1 MRRWVRRHTSMRGRL
16 AVLLT
21 IALVLPLVGLAW
33 MGCRSL
39 RSSLAGGLSDDRL
52 SVATQAAM
60 NSALNDLGTRL
71 TDELTEMALRVAHL
85 RPDAARD
92 PDSAFEGV
100 PTVERPTLL
109 VFAAEAGEPVPA
121 LPPALRAAL
130 EAEVQA
136 PGPARGWRSLPLGGN
151 TATLCDVVVEPCAG
165 GRLLAIRPL
174 APLLAGLPF
183 TDRLGRALL
192 LRDGS
197 QLPVGAPRA
206 GETADHD
213 AIPGLTGACH
223 ELWTQAAAEVA
234 EGGWSDAQLY
244 KGADLL
250 GARPLPGP
258 RGEPEV
264 LAVVSASDA
273 AVHPLLAD
281 RDAIL
286 TQAAA
291 DIGWLAAAGLLL
303 ALLIGLLAPRF
314 VWSDVRDDTD
324 FLFAAV
330 ERLRELVSR
339 IGLALSEQTRVL
351 RSLSASVARLDGES
365 RGIASTGRTLAHS
378 AEQSEWTSQ
387 SGHQKAESAQRAVL
401 DMRDRVEDIN
411 RQMEELD
418 RRCSAIGSILIYI
431 DHLTSETSAVS
442 INASIQSAGAGGT
455 ARQLSAMAGEIQK
468 LAELALGSTREIKQ
482 LVEEI
487 QEASRTTVSSTQDGR
502 QQAERCLAAFEEV
515 EQNFGRILRWVED
528 TKRCAQGIEGGTVR
542 QSEALQSVAGDVE
555 AIEQRSRETAANFDA
570 VVDAADELAELG
582 RRMNQ
587 TWKVG

>member
-1 MRRWVRRHTSMRGRL
+1 MRGRL

-21 IALVLPLVGLAW
+21 VALVLPLVGLAW
-33 MGCRSL
+33 MGCLSL
-39 RSSLAGGLSDDRL
+39 RSSLTGGLSDDRL
-52 SVATQAAM
+52 SVATQAAL
-60 NSALNDLGTRL
+60 NTALDDLGTRL
-71 TDELTEMALRVAHL
+71 TDDLTELALRVAHL
-85 RPDAARD
+85 RSDAARD

-100 PTVERPTLL
+100 RNVERPTLL
-109 VFAAEAGEPVPA
+109 IFAAEGGEPVPA
-121 LPPALRAAL
+121 LPPELQAKL
-130 EAEVQA
+130 EAELQS
-136 PGPARGWRSLPLGGN
+136 PGPARGWRSLPLGGD

-174 APLLAGLPF
+174 APLLSEQPF

-192 LRDGS
+192 LHDGT
-197 QLPVGAPRA
+197 QVPVGTPRA
-206 GETADHD
+206 GETDDGTIRALDE
-213 AIPGLTGACH
+213 ACR
-223 ELWTQAAAEVA
+223 ELWKQAGAEA
-234 EGGWSDAQLY
+234 EEGGWSDARVY
-244 KGADLL
+244 HGAEVL
-250 GARPLPGP
+250 GAHPLPGP
-258 RGEPEV
+258 RGQPEV
-264 LAVVSASDA
+264 LAVVVASDA

-281 RDAIL
+281 RDALL

-291 DIGWLAAAGLLL
+291 GIGWLAAAGLLL

-314 VWSDVRDDTD
+314 VWADVRDDTD

-351 RSLSASVARLDGES
+351 RNLSASVARLDGES
-365 RGIASTGRTLAHS
+365 RGIASAGRALAHS

-418 RRCSAIGSILIYI
+418 RRCSAIDSILDYI

-487 QEASRTTVSSTQDGR
+487 QDASHTTVSSTQDGR
-502 QQAERCLAAFEEV
+502 QQAERCLTAFEEV

-542 QSEALQSVAGDVE
+542 QAEALQSVAGDVE